1 MDNRYLSVGYGSG
14 LFQTTGYAGGQFPAQ
29 RDPDL
34 QPCLVVRGV
43 LQRVG
48 QLLDVLG
55 QAFHAEFLGR
65 AQEIVQSHFFK
76 TGLGKNNNT
85 VNNK

>member
-1 MDNRYLSVGYGSG
+1 MDP
-14 LFQTTGYAGGQFPAQ
+14 QHC
-29 RDPDL
+29 
-34 QPCLVVRGV
+34 CLVVRGV

-65 AQEIVQSHFFK
+65 AQEIVQSHFFEA
-76 TGLGKNNNT
+76 GLGKNNN
-85 VNNK
+85 K